1 MGYRHVLYDY
11 ASVITEVPECSA
23 GELSAQVGDYAIGNL
38 ESMYDLIEEF
48 HSLLRSRFDQWH
60 VLDPLRDLS
69 ISTNTNLKLPGAG
82 LNGPIM
88 SRPQQANGQDDRIV
102 WIS

>member
-23 GELSAQVGDYAIGNL
+23 SKLSAQVGDYAVGNP

-48 HSLLRSRFDQWH
+48 HSLLESRFDQWH
-60 VLDPLRDLS
+60 VLDSLQELVD
-69 ISTNTNLKLPGAG
+69 
-82 LNGPIM
+82 
-88 SRPQQANGQDDRIV
+88 
-102 WIS
+102 